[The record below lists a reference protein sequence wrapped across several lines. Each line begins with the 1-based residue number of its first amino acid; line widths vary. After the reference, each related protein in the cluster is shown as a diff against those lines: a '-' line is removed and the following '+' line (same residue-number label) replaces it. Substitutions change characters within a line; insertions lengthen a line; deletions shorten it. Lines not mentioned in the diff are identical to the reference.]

1 MTDVSRKIKIVVI
14 SGKQRLFYAN
24 FQLIDSLSMVELSD
38 GNLYTVLKDSEGFY
52 IPSSGSS
59 GNRYIES
66 MVMRG
71 ESVYFVS

>member
-1 MTDVSRKIKIVVI
+1 MTDANRKIKLVVI

-38 GNLYTVLKDSEGFY
+38 GNLYTVLKDSKGFY

-59 GNRYIES
+59 GNRYIEN
-66 MVMRG
+66 MVQRG
-71 ESVYFVS
+71 EEVYFVS

>member
-1 MTDVSRKIKIVVI
+1 MTDTSRKIKLVVI
-14 SGKQRLFYAN
+14 SGKQRLFFAN

-38 GNLYTVLKDSEGFY
+38 GNLYTVLKDSKGFF

>member
-1 MTDVSRKIKIVVI
+1 MDTNRKIKIVVI

-24 FQLIDSLSMVELSD
+24 FQLIDSLSMVEMDSV
-38 GNLYTVLKDSEGFY
+38 LYTVLKDSKGFF

-59 GNRYIES
+59 GNRYIDS
-66 MVMRG
+66 MVQRG

>member
-1 MTDVSRKIKIVVI
+1 MDSSRKIKIVVI
-14 SGKQRLFYAN
+14 SGKQRLFYTN

-38 GNLYTVLKDSEGFY
+38 GNLYTVLKDSKGFF

-66 MVMRG
+66 MVQRG

>member
-24 FQLIDSLSMVELSD
+24 FQLIDSFSMVELSD
-38 GNLYTVLKDSEGFY
+38 GNLYTVLKDSKGFY

-66 MVMRG
+66 MVQRG
-71 ESVYFVS
+71 EEVFYVS

>member
-1 MTDVSRKIKIVVI
+1 MMDSNRKIKIVVI

-24 FQLIDSLSMVELSD
+24 FQLIDSLSMVEIDSV
-38 GNLYTVLKDSEGFY
+38 LYTVLKDSKGFY

-66 MVMRG
+66 MVQRG
-71 ESVYFVS
+71 EGVFYVS